1 MLNRLLVLSL
11 APHDSLLRRYTASQA
26 PRVPYHHREF
36 MLDEL
41 DAMIAKERKLHNMD
55 NVHAL
60 LDTAHWVSNWPLQD
74 IVMLEASNE

>member
-1 MLNRLLVLSL
+1 MLNRLLVLEL
-11 APHDSLLRRYTASQA
+11 APPDSLLRLYTVSHA
-26 PRVPYHHREF
+26 PRVPYDSRET

-60 LDTAHWVSNWPLQD
+60 LDTAHWVSTWPLQD
-74 IVMLEASNE
+74 IVMAEPRHD